1 MDLNRPH
8 TAFDALTPFNLGRA
22 CHPRDLIGLIKDT
35 ARYRQVPPALSK
47 ELLDQA
53 CQVFL
58 VDL

>member
-1 MDLNRPH
+1 MTYLFEQYYKPRQMDL
-8 TAFDALTPFNLGRA
+8 RA
-22 CHPRDLIGLIKDT
+22 CHPRDLIALIKDA

-58 VDL
+58 VNL